1 MAFFGLECLS
11 AMAPT
16 PLFAVSLTFALFSPA
31 VTHAQ
36 TLMMAPLKPL
46 DDVCISSSLFY
57 VLSQMPHPIHIHP
70 FHFSLINFNQN
81 FVSKRPPKL
90 FSSGSTQLSW
100 LLSLAVT
107 YLSSLAVFDLP
118 EFSFLGPL
126 FVHHPSATLS

>member
-57 VLSQMPHPIHIHP
+57 VLSQIPHPFESMVAGTDTHTPMPLEI
-70 FHFSLINFNQN
+70 
-81 FVSKRPPKL
+81 
-90 FSSGSTQLSW
+90 GTQQEME
-100 LLSLAVT
+100 VKT
-107 YLSSLAVFDLP
+107 
-118 EFSFLGPL
+118 
-126 FVHHPSATLS
+126 